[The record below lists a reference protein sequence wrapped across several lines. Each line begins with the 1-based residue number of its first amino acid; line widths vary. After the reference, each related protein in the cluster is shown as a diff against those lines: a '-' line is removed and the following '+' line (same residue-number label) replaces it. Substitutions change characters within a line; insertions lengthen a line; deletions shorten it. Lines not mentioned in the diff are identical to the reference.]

1 MKSFLEWLN
10 ENSDQAQVID
20 KAFPGAR
27 FRQFL
32 ESRMSTVYHVS
43 PVNNMKKIRAGRQRS
58 MTKEH
63 GRGVFVAPRFSDAL
77 AWADSFVK
85 HKKPGGQYKN
95 LTIYELEIP
104 TETLRTLYH
113 ATWWEPEYMIP
124 EELSDQ
130 IRIVSSR
137 TLPNKEIVRLYRRS
151 LNLKFAEKQGNELA
165 TISALAKTN
174 LAARLYLDLFNSYA
188 ATRMGGRPEQNEI
201 KDALER
207 LKGMTRKPDRT
218 GIDYDTVERLGSRE
232 EERLARSIH
241 DRAIAGLSRD
251 IAPIEP
257 IT

>member
-1 MKSFLEWLN
+1 M
-10 ENSDQAQVID
+10 
-20 KAFPGAR
+20 R

-43 PVNNMKKIRAGRQRS
+43 PVSNMKKIRAGKQRN
-58 MTKEH
+58 MTREH

-137 TLPNKEIVRLYRRS
+137 TFPNKEIVRLYRRS
-151 LNLKFAEKQGNELA
+151 LNLKFAEKQGNELVK
-165 TISALAKTN
+165 IRGLAKTN
-174 LAARLYLDLFNSYA
+174 LAARLYMDLFEKYA
-188 ATRMGGRPEQNEI
+188 NLRMRDPSSTRSWVGPPRQEVR
-201 KDALER
+201 DALDT
-207 LKGMTRKPDRT
+207 LKGMATREN
-218 GIDYDTVERLGSRE
+218 DTTERLGGE
-232 EERLARSIH
+232 QERLARSVY
-241 DRAIAGLSRD
+241 DRAVAGLTRD
-251 IAPIEP
+251 IAKKPPIK
-257 IT
+257 